1 MMFDQIDFSLL
12 ALDAPGWGGALL
24 RGFAQ
29 SIQLA
34 AGGYALGLAIGVVG
48 ASAKLYGGRVIRDLA
63 EIYTMVIRAVP
74 ELVLMLLFYYVGTD
88 LMNRAAQAL
97 GYSGFDVNGLLAGI
111 LVIGLVQGG
120 YATEVIRGA
129 IKAVP
134 PGQIEAAQAFGMSPL
149 KVMRR
154 VTLPAMTPHALPGM
168 ANLWMIATKDTA
180 LLAVIGFSELTLV
193 TRQAAGATRAYFLFF
208 FAAGALYLL
217 LTLVSNVILRWYE
230 RRARRGMVAAR

>member
-1 MMFDQIDFSLL
+1 M
-12 ALDAPGWGGALL
+12 
-24 RGFAQ
+24 
-29 SIQLA
+29 
-34 AGGYALGLAIGVVG
+34 IGVAG

-129 IKAVP
+129 INAVP
-134 PGQIEAAQAFGMSPL
+134 AGQIEAAQAFGMSPL

>member
-1 MMFDQIDFSLL
+1 
-12 ALDAPGWGGALL
+12 
-24 RGFAQ
+24 
-29 SIQLA
+29 
-34 AGGYALGLAIGVVG
+34 
-48 ASAKLYGGRVIRDLA
+48 
-63 EIYTMVIRAVP
+63 
-74 ELVLMLLFYYVGTD
+74 MLLFYYVGTD

-134 PGQIEAAQAFGMSPL
+134 AGQIEAAQAFGMSPL

>member
-1 MMFDQIDFSLL
+1 MLQSIDLSLL
-12 ALDAPGWGGALL
+12 AFNPPGWGGALL
-24 RGFAQ
+24 NGFVK

-34 AGGYALGLAIGVVG
+34 AGGYAIGILIGILG
-48 ASAKLYGGRVIRDLA
+48 ASAKLYGNRVVKDLA

-74 ELVLMLLFYYVGTD
+74 ELVLMLVFYYAGTD
-88 LMNRAAQAL
+88 LMNTVLKAM
-97 GYSGFDVNGLLAGI
+97 GYDGFDVNGLLAGI

-120 YATEVIRGA
+120 YTTEVIRGA
-129 IKAVP
+129 ILAVP
-134 PGQIEAAQAFGMSPL
+134 PGQIEAAAAFGMSPG

-193 TRQAAGATRAYFLFF
+193 TKQAAAATREYFMFF
-208 FAAGALYLL
+208 IAAGILYLI
-217 LTLVSNVILRWYE
+217 LTLGSNVILRRFE
-230 RRARRGMVAAR
+230 RHARRGMVPVQR